1 MSDRKNSSI
10 NYTHLINESMY
21 YIVKMAL
28 KEVQN
33 NGLQGDN
40 HFYINFTTNY
50 EGVKIPGFLKSQY
63 PEEMTIVIQYDFR
76 NLQVFDAYFK
86 VSLSFNGK
94 YYDLIVPF
102 KSITV
107 FADPS
112 ESFELEFKQ
121 EINDVIEDDKRQNIS
136 EDNLYLIDNKGKV
149 SLPKSDNVI
158 SLDEFIKSKNPT

>member
-21 YIVKMAL
+21 YIIKMAL
-28 KEVQN
+28 KEVQQ
-33 NGLQGDN
+33 NGLQADN
-40 HFYINFTTNY
+40 HFYINFTTDY
-50 EGVKIPGFLKSQY
+50 EGVKIPEFLKAQY
-63 PEEMTIVIQYDFR
+63 PEEMTIVIQYNFK
-76 NLQVFDAYFK
+76 NLQVFDAYFE

-94 YYDLIVPF
+94 YYDLVVPF

-121 EINDVIEDDKRQNIS
+121 EINNVMEGDKRNIS
-136 EDNLYLIDNKGKV
+136 DDNLYLIDDKSKA
-149 SLPKSDNVI
+149 SITKSDNVI
-158 SLDEFIKSKNPT
+158 SLTDFIKSKNPT

>member
-28 KEVQN
+28 KEVQQ
-33 NGLQGDN
+33 NGLQADN
-40 HFYINFTTNY
+40 HFYINFTTDY
-50 EGVKIPGFLKSQY
+50 EGVKIPEFLKTQY
-63 PEEMTIVIQYDFR
+63 PEEMTIVIQYNFR
-76 NLQVFDAYFK
+76 NIQVFDAYFGI
-86 VSLSFNGK
+86 SLSFNGK
-94 YYDLIVPF
+94 YYDLVVPF

-112 ESFELEFKQ
+112 EPFELEFKQ
-121 EINDVIEDDKRQNIS
+121 EINNVMDDNEQNIS
-136 EDNLYLIDNKGKV
+136 EDNLYLIDDKSKV

-158 SLDEFIKSKNPT
+158 SLTDFIKSKNPT